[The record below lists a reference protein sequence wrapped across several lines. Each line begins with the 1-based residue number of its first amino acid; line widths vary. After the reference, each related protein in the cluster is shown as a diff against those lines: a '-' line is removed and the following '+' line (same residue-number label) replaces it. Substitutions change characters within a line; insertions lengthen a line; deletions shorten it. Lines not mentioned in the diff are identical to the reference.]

1 MQDGLQGNA
10 MTEVA
15 LALAMGFF
23 SILVL
28 ALVSMGAG
36 GSGETGAQDIAGV
49 LQPALVQTGE
59 TSVSTTQPDDQIVI
73 YFEDRLL
80 DSNLTPVRI
89 DALSPDRRVVLALA
103 PSVPLEE
110 VMKVYARIDRADL
123 VVSTLD
129 ARWLDRLQSLPAQAT
144 GTAP

>member
-36 GSGETGAQDIAGV
+36 GKGEAGAQAVAGV

-59 TSVSTTQPDDQIVI
+59 SAVATTQPDDQIVI

-80 DSNLTPVRI
+80 DSNLAPVRI
-89 DALSPDRRVVLALA
+89 DALSPDKRVVLALA
-103 PSVPLEE
+103 PSVPLDE
-110 VMKVYARIDRADL
+110 VMRVYARLDRADL

-129 ARWLDRLQSLPAQAT
+129 ARWLERLRALPAPAG
-144 GTAP
+144 GTSP